1 MNSVTYFVPLI
12 NFFKHTH
19 MCYVKCLEKGYDLA
33 DRPSQSIKSSVN
45 KKLVR
50 SREDE
55 EESTCIKFNVT
66 IS

>member
-1 MNSVTYFVPLI
+1 
-12 NFFKHTH
+12 

-50 SREDE
+50 SREDK
-55 EESTCIKFNVT
+55 EESTCIKFIVT
-66 IS
+66 IAKDGFRE